1 MNLKYLD
8 EQRAENHNKMQEIL
22 ESAKKEERALSED
35 EISKF
40 NELKKL
46 IGEIDATIKAEEE
59 SREMDIEE
67 KSKEKEKE
75 NENVGDQET
84 KEPVTEDEKKEE
96 RAFAEYIV
104 SGKQIL
110 KESSKSKMSKK
121 EAEKIC
127 KEVIDS
133 NKKAVKDYVSGKKK
147 AINSLIEEVMK
158 KTNKSLAGDEVL
170 KILKKQI
177 EKQKPTKR

>member
-22 ESAKKEERALSED
+22 EKAKKEERALSED

-67 KSKEKEKE
+67 KNKEKETVE
-75 NENVGDQET
+75 DQET
-84 KEPVTEDEKKEE
+84 KEPATEDEKKEE

-104 SGKQIL
+104 SGKQR
-110 KESSKSKMSKK
+110 
-121 EAEKIC
+121 A
-127 KEVIDS
+127 
-133 NKKAVKDYVSGKKK
+133 
-147 AINSLIEEVMK
+147 NSPGM
-158 KTNKSLAGDEVL
+158 
-170 KILKKQI
+170 
-177 EKQKPTKR
+177 